1 MSLPTK
7 IHPLKRATA
16 RRFAST
22 NTLGAENHDQ
32 RLLGLLC
39 NLRELSTERVSYPRK
54 ITKNRAFYRFWA
66 LSIEMIEEK
75 TREKV
80 IHSQFISLCSNRR
93 NPPLWTDS
101 GCPDKYMKTQCN

>member
-54 ITKNRAFYRFWA
+54 ITKNRAFYTFWC
-66 LSIEMIEEK
+66 LSVEIIDVFFSK
-75 TREKV
+75 KV
-80 IHSQFISLCSNRR
+80 IHSQFISHCSSSETRHSER
-93 NPPLWTDS
+93 
-101 GCPDKYMKTQCN
+101 TQVVQINI